1 MLNDMKRQLPNF
13 DPDAL
18 YKSDYCKED
27 EYKGM
32 PIKYKLD
39 KPTYWD

>member
-1 MLNDMKRQLPNF
+1 MKRQLPNF
-13 DPDAL
+13 DPDTL